1 MYFLRLLMFYYYVVY
16 SEPIYRYQLRG
27 MFNNEKNK
35 FINNSVRLISDSIIL
50 EVITNAKLNI
60 TTTLFDFSCN
70 KQIKN
75 KINKIKLDSA
85 KLYLSVNP
93 NLTLDDNR
101 INIYTNQNI
110 QQFTQKCNNNYGS
123 NNLHYPSYL
132 SNQNIITYDEGGVN
146 AIIKNKY
153 PNLYNYDKLID
164 LYKISEDIIIYKIIN
179 RLVMTFI
186 DIDIKYI
193 NDNLDCCSYY
203 IVRW

>member
-1 MYFLRLLMFYYYVVY
+1 MYFLRLLMFVNVVY

-35 FINNSVRLISDSIIL
+35 FINNSVRLISDSIIS
-50 EVITNAKLNI
+50 EVITNAKSNI
-60 TTTLFDFSCN
+60 TTTIFDFSCN

-75 KINKIKLDSA
+75 RINKIKIAESN
-85 KLYLSVNP
+85 LYLSLNP

-101 INIYTNQNI
+101 IDIYTNQII

-132 SNQNIITYDEGGVN
+132 SRQNIITYDEGGVN

-153 PNLYNYDKLID
+153 PNLYDYDKLLD
-164 LYKISEDIIIYKIIN
+164 LYKISENTIIDKIIN
-179 RLVMTFI
+179 RLVTTFI

-193 NDNLDCCSYY
+193 NDSLDCCCYY
-203 IVRW
+203 VIRW